1 MRIRT
6 LHPWNVTPREAIGIQ
21 ESLRGRVATEC
32 RVRAVRY
39 VAGADITWEREEQ
52 RGPLGRTARASR
64 ADGGHDAD
72 NSNYADGR
80 GCAGGGGCAC
90 ARSYAGTRG
99 YAGIIVFRYP
109 ELDEVERV
117 WAAAEAGFPYV
128 PGLLSFRECPL
139 LLTAFERLTIS
150 PDVILVDGHGLAHP
164 RRIGIASHLGLLLD
178 KPTIG
183 CAKSRLVGAYRE
195 PALRRGSRT
204 QLRDG
209 GETVGMVVRTRD
221 AVKPIFVSVGHLMDL
236 KSAVALCLRCSDG
249 FRIPKP
255 TRLAHQFVG
264 ELRRHGV
271 KSNNSIQK

>member
-6 LHPWNVTPREAIGIQ
+6 LHPWNVTPREAIAIQ

-52 RGPLGRTARASR
+52 RGFLGRTARTSR
-64 ADGGHDAD
+64 TDGGRNAD
-72 NSNYADGR
+72 NSG
-80 GCAGGGGCAC
+80 
-90 ARSYAGTRG
+90 YAGTRG

-117 WAAAEAGFPYV
+117 WAAAEAAFPYV

-178 KPTIG
+178 RPTIG